1 MCRIGMKVDRLV
13 PSHEGICE
21 MDTTSGQRSTG
32 REREVK
38 RERKKKKGFHIIVTS
53 ILRFYKIYSLIQM

>member
-1 MCRIGMKVDRLV
+1 MRVDRLL

-38 RERKKKKGFHIIVTS
+38 REEKKKGFHIIVTS
-53 ILRFYKIYSLIQM
+53 ILRFIKYTV

>member
-1 MCRIGMKVDRLV
+1 MRVDRLV

-38 RERKKKKGFHIIVTS
+38 RERKKKGFSYNSYFH
-53 ILRFYKIYSLIQM
+53 LAFYKIYSLIQM